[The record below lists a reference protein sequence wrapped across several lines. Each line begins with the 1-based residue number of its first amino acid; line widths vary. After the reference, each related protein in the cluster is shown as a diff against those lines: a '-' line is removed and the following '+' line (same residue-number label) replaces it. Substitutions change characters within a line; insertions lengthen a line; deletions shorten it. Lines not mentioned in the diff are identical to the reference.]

1 MFFFKSVSYEELTNM
16 TTNIYMHADLNFKL
30 VRIIYA
36 LREKP
41 NVSKHVVESYTI
53 YLKIIIQRDW
63 IILKKWKILCVRV

>member
-1 MFFFKSVSYEELTNM
+1 
-16 TTNIYMHADLNFKL
+16 
-30 VRIIYA
+30 

>member
-1 MFFFKSVSYEELTNM
+1 M

-53 YLKIIIQRDW
+53 YLKIIIQRD
-63 IILKKWKILCVRV
+63 